1 MNFLQDYAILIM
13 PIIAGLAAQAYKLAT
28 DQIKGNFSFKEII
41 TSLGGMPSAHT
52 AFVVSLSTV
61 VGLLEGLTSPIFAVS
76 IIFMII
82 VIRDAMGFRII
93 LGDQGKIIN
102 YLKTKLS
109 EEERSKLPALR
120 DQYGHTIAE
129 VFWGSAAGVGL
140 SLLYY
145 YLVF

>member
-13 PIIAGLAAQAYKLAT
+13 PIIAGLIAQVYKLVT
-28 DQIKGNFSFKEII
+28 DQIKGNFNFKEII

-52 AFVVSLSTV
+52 AFVVSLASM
-61 VGLLEGLTSPIFAVS
+61 VGLLEGIISPIFAVAVV
-76 IIFMII
+76 FTII
-82 VIRDAMGFRII
+82 VMRDAMGFRII

-102 YLKTKLS
+102 HLQSKLP
-109 EEERSKLPALR
+109 EEERNKLPKLR
-120 DQYGHTIAE
+120 DQYGHTIIE
-129 VFWGSAAGVGL
+129 VFWGTVTGIGL